1 MELRAARA
9 VSLVALMVE
18 FHCGSSVE
26 DYEPVYEMAAR
37 LCLPTTLSLSV
48 TLAANRPSEELSLVQ
63 QTLRLLTA
71 ILAGHGRA
79 VGRRALPMAATTL
92 HLHLWIL
99 QMKQI
104 CSPACLNNLHF
115 FL

>member
-26 DYEPVYEMAAR
+26 DYEPIYELAAR
-37 LCLPTTLSLSV
+37 LCLPATLLRSV
-48 TLAANRPSEELSLVQ
+48 TLAANRPPEELSLVQ

-71 ILAGHGRA
+71 ILAGHWRA
-79 VGRRALPMAATTL
+79 VGLAPGCCNAPVASQDPSDET
-92 HLHLWIL
+92 
-99 QMKQI
+99 
-104 CSPACLNNLHF
+104 NL
-115 FL
+115 LT